1 MTLQSLTGQV
11 SVPFFDIVCNSENTF
26 QSTFFYAV
34 LSVLRPQENFWI
46 WICLR
51 DDSRICNSVGS
62 LVGCRAM
69 VFSLATREQCV
80 QCVQLQLWF
89 SLATGEQCG
98 QCVQKVLNTVT
109 KQVCS
114 MLPILFPC
122 QLLVQTKLSSNSKFP
137 GLLNTCAD
145 LYKLICK

>member
-1 MTLQSLTGQV
+1 MCTMCA
-11 SVPFFDIVCNSENTF
+11 I
-26 QSTFFYAV
+26 A
-34 LSVLRPQENFWI
+34 
-46 WICLR
+46 
-51 DDSRICNSVGS
+51 
-62 LVGCRAM
+62 AM
-69 VFSLATREQCV
+69 IFSLATR
-80 QCVQLQLWF
+80 
-89 SLATGEQCG
+89 EQCG

-114 MLPILFPC
+114 MLPILLPC